1 MKSRIAFRSLLPVLA
16 ALLAS
21 PLPEAWSVQPAAAQD
36 TAAKAVEPL
45 FPLASR
51 LGMTPPPGMTLST
64 AFQGFEDEKNNV
76 FIRLISMPSQAYSE
90 IEKTMTNQALKKQNL
105 TVEKR
110 ESFALGDNK
119 GTLLVVRQDADNVRL
134 RKWLLVTPVGNLT
147 AMVSMEIP
155 LTAKDVYPEA
165 AIRASLASLTLRES
179 IPAQEQLALV
189 PFNLR
194 DLAGFRVA
202 GFVPGRAVHLADGE
216 KDATDAIEFAN
227 LAVSVAPG
235 GPSTVGDRSN
245 FARMAF
251 AGPPNVTDVRV
262 TGSEP
267 MRIGGQPGHEL
278 RATGKNAKT
287 GAEIEIV
294 QWLRFGSGA
303 YIQMIGFA
311 PKDAWIP
318 AFTRFRTVRDAL
330 DLR

>member
-1 MKSRIAFRSLLPVLA
+1 MKSRIAVRSLPILA
-16 ALLAS
+16 ALLAF
-21 PLPEAWSVQPAAAQD
+21 PLAQAWSVRPAAAQE
-36 TAAKAVEPL
+36 TAAKVAEPL

-64 AFQGFEDEKNNV
+64 TFQGFEDEKNNV
-76 FIRLISMPSQAYSE
+76 FIRLISMPEQAYAE

-110 ESFALGDNK
+110 ESFALAGTK
-119 GTLLVVRQDADNVRL
+119 GTLLIVRQEAEKIRL
-134 RKWLLVTPVGNLT
+134 RKWLLVVPVGNLT

-155 LTAKDVYPEA
+155 LTAKDVYSEA
-165 AIRASLASLTLRES
+165 AIRASLASLALRPS

-202 GFVPGRAVHLADGE
+202 GFVPGRAVHLADGDRE
-216 KDATDAIEFAN
+216 ARDSVEYAH

-235 GPSTVGDRSN
+235 GPSTVADRNS
-245 FARMAF
+245 FARLAF

-262 TGSEP
+262 TGSES

-287 GAEIEIV
+287 GADIEIV